1 MLLEI
6 PTVEEVIGELSIEEI
21 NTYNEIVEGFISE
34 SSKATNMMGSEIT
47 VQISK
52 RLISDRLNY
61 RLKTNFNKS
70 KWDFSGS
77 YFSDSI
83 KFFISIMDKRGV

>member
-6 PTVEEVIGELSIEEI
+6 PMVEEIAGKLNIEEI

-34 SSKATNMMGSEIT
+34 SSKIDNTIGSEII

-52 RLISDRLNY
+52 RLISARLNY
-61 RLKTNFNKS
+61 RLRANFNKS
-70 KWDFSGS
+70 KWNFSGS
-77 YFSDSI
+77 YFNDSV
-83 KFFISIMDKRGV
+83 KFFISAM